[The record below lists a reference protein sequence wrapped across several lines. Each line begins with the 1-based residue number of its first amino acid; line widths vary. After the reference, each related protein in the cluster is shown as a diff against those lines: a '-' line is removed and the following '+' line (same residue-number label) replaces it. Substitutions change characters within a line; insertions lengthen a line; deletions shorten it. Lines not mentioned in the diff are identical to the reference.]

1 MRAFHLSPQERQG
14 DSMYG
19 PDGPDTFWLN
29 FTNIALGLV
38 TLACV
43 LAIVGGVAREL
54 LHRHEQRAIARE
66 DDHAFATPGLGVTM
80 ADGGERIGEPKRPE
94 RKAR

>member
-1 MRAFHLSPQERQG
+1 
-14 DSMYG
+14 MYG

-38 TLACV
+38 TLVCV
-43 LAIVGGVAREL
+43 LVVVGGVAREL
-54 LHRHEQRAIARE
+54 LHRYERRALARD

-80 ADGGERIGEPKRPE
+80 ADGGERVEKDPPSRGQ
-94 RKAR
+94 AR

>member
-1 MRAFHLSPQERQG
+1 
-14 DSMYG
+14 MYG

-38 TLACV
+38 TLLCV
-43 LAIVGGVAREL
+43 LVIVGGVAREL
-54 LHRHEQRAIARE
+54 LHRWERRALARE

-80 ADGGERIGEPKRPE
+80 ADGGERVEKPAPAAPKSRS
-94 RKAR
+94 

>member
-1 MRAFHLSPQERQG
+1 
-14 DSMYG
+14 MYG

-38 TLACV
+38 TLACALV
-43 LAIVGGVAREL
+43 IAGGVAREL
-54 LHRHEQRAIARE
+54 LLRWQRRAVASA

-80 ADGGERIGEPKRPE
+80 ADGGERVDTPKPAPP
-94 RKAR
+94 KAR

>member
-1 MRAFHLSPQERQG
+1 
-14 DSMYG
+14 MYG

-43 LAIVGGVAREL
+43 LAIAGGVAREL
-54 LHRHEQRAIARE
+54 LVRWQRRAVASA

-80 ADGGERIGEPKRPE
+80 ADGGERIDE
-94 RKAR
+94 RKPAPPKAR

>member
-1 MRAFHLSPQERQG
+1 
-14 DSMYG
+14 MYG

-43 LAIVGGVAREL
+43 LLIAGGVAREL
-54 LHRHEQRAIARE
+54 RLRWQRRAVLSE
-66 DDHAFATPGLGVTM
+66 DDHAFATPGLGVTL
-80 ADGGERIGEPKRPE
+80 ADGGERVDARKPAPP
-94 RKAR
+94 KAR

>member
-1 MRAFHLSPQERQG
+1 
-14 DSMYG
+14 MYG

-38 TLACV
+38 TLLCV
-43 LAIVGGVAREL
+43 IVIAGGVAREL
-54 LHRHEQRAIARE
+54 LHRWERRALARG

-80 ADGGERIGEPKRPE
+80 ADGGERLEKGKPAG

>member
-1 MRAFHLSPQERQG
+1 
-14 DSMYG
+14 MYG

-43 LAIVGGVAREL
+43 LAIAAGVVHELTGRRRKRAARK
-54 LHRHEQRAIARE
+54 RAAE
-66 DDHAFATPGLGVTM
+66 HDDHAFAIPELGLTM
-80 ADGGERIGEPKRPE
+80 ADGGERIDGTRPAPSKG
-94 RKAR
+94 R

>member
-1 MRAFHLSPQERQG
+1 
-14 DSMYG
+14 MYG

-43 LAIVGGVAREL
+43 LASSRAAWCGSL
-54 LHRHEQRAIARE
+54 LRWQRARGRSA
-66 DDHAFATPGLGVTM
+66 DDHAFATPELGLTM
-80 ADGGERIGEPKRPE
+80 ADGGERIDQPKPATA
-94 RKAR
+94 KAR

>member
-1 MRAFHLSPQERQG
+1 
-14 DSMYG
+14 MYG

-43 LAIVGGVAREL
+43 LVVVAGLVGEL
-54 LHRHEQRAIARE
+54 RHRLRLRASAGA
-66 DDHAFATPGLGVTM
+66 DDHAFVTPRLGVTM
-80 ADGGERIGEPKRPE
+80 ADGGERLDREKPDAAKQGR
-94 RKAR
+94 